1 MDNKLTVSLS
11 PHIHTSLTTS
21 RCMWNVLLA
30 LLPAYLVAM
39 YVFGL
44 DAFVVSVVSVAAC
57 VATEWLI
64 NRYMLR
70 RPFSIFDGSA
80 ILTGVLLAFN
90 LPSTLPWWMVV
101 IGAVVAIGIG
111 KMSFGGLGQNI
122 WNPALVGRVFLLLSF
137 PAAMTTWPVADPGIH
152 IDGRS
157 GATML
162 PYLNW
167 ATSRPELSDANM
179 LDVSIGMMN
188 GSLGETASI
197 ALLLGLAYLLIRRI
211 VTWHIPVS
219 IFASAAFFSWIFGGN
234 PLLDLFAGG
243 LILGACFMATDYVT
257 SPMTPKGQLIYGFFI
272 GFITIIIR
280 RFGAY
285 PEGVSFAILLMNSFT
300 PLINRY
306 CRPAIFGE
314 REKKLAA
321 KAAAKKERSKAQ

>member
-1 MDNKLTVSLS
+1 
-11 PHIHTSLTTS
+11 
-21 RCMWNVLLA
+21 
-30 LLPAYLVAM
+30 
-39 YVFGL
+39 
-44 DAFVVSVVSVAAC
+44 
-57 VATEWLI
+57 
-64 NRYMLR
+64 
-70 RPFSIFDGSA
+70 
-80 ILTGVLLAFN
+80 
-90 LPSTLPWWMVV
+90 
-101 IGAVVAIGIG
+101 
-111 KMSFGGLGQNI
+111 
-122 WNPALVGRVFLLLSF
+122 
-137 PAAMTTWPVADPGIH
+137 
-152 IDGRS
+152 
-157 GATML
+157 ML

-167 ATSRPELSDANM
+167 ATSRPELSDANV
-179 LDVSIGMMN
+179 LDVTIGMMN

-219 IFASAAFFSWIFGGN
+219 ILASAAFFSWIFGGN

-314 REKKLAA
+314 CEKKFAD
-321 KAAAKKERSKAQ
+321 KAAAKKERSAAQ